1 MFLIVATYCLFGIGG
16 TFPTILGLWF
26 YFSAFSLTVSYFI
39 YGRSLRA
46 FGYAKAGQLDAAER
60 MLQSIRNPK
69 KQSSK
74 KRACFYLTQA
84 IIDHSKNVL
93 GSAHE
98 NYRNALLEGTL
109 QDDASAIAHG
119 GLAKIYHLQG
129 DEKEAL
135 RECSRAI
142 GWAPSEKQKAEY
154 VVLELEIER
163 MPDETRRPV
172 FLFRSESNEPI
183 EQ

>member
-1 MFLIVATYCLFGIGG
+1 MILIVATYCLFWIGG
-16 TFPTILGLWF
+16 IFPTILGLWF
-26 YFSAFSLTVSYFI
+26 YFSAFSLTVGYFI

-46 FGYAKAGQLDAAER
+46 FGYAKSGQLDAAEK
-60 MLQSIRNPK
+60 MIQSIRNPK
-69 KQSSK
+69 KLSAK
-74 KRACFYLTQA
+74 KRAYFYLTQA

-93 GSAHE
+93 GSAQE

-135 RECSRAI
+135 KECSRAI
-142 GWAPSEKQKAEY
+142 GWARSEKQKAEY
-154 VVLELEIER
+154 VALELEIER
-163 MPDETRRPV
+163 MSDETRKPV
-172 FLFRSESNEPI
+172 FLFGSDVNEPI